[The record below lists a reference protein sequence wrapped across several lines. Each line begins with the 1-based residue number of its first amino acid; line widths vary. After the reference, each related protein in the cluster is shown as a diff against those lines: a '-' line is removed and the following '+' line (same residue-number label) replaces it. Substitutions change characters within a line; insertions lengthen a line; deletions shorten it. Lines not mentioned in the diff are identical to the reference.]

1 MGGVYGPYP
10 TTSSSPASP
19 PASPPPEPLVFE
31 EPKVEYLVDFSES
44 ALSDWELAAQDLIAS
59 DEASKAAAPPEEPA
73 ALPDWE
79 LAAHD
84 LIAADEASKAAGPP
98 AEPFTLPDWELAA
111 HDAIAAAEAA
121 KSDGIVDLPAGME
134 AWELEAHDRIA
145 EETSQG
151 GAFVEAYARSVG
163 FGSSGGSSS
172 NWGQA
177 VAAAD
182 VGKQGVSA
190 SLAAFDFSKSS
201 SNAPRVA
208 MGSAGGWGALSY
220 LAGQDLGS
228 PSDPGEAGVATLEAI
243 SAAGDAQDLARALRP
258 GLSEVPQLAK
268 ASGVASGGLALLE
281 GANQLRLADG
291 DREQQALGGLK
302 MASGVLMMMAPIPV
316 IGQGA
321 FIAGSGLYTG
331 VMLYEN
337 RETIQAAANGVPD
350 WAYAVGMSMPGLN
363 VVAMAGLGIKHAD
376 DLGGAV
382 KSGAG
387 KLNPFD

>member
-1 MGGVYGPYP
+1 MA
-10 TTSSSPASP
+10 AS
-19 PASPPPEPLVFE
+19 
-31 EPKVEYLVDFSES
+31 
-44 ALSDWELAAQDLIAS
+44 
-59 DEASKAAAPPEEPA
+59 PEEPF
-73 ALPDWE
+73 ALPEWE

-84 LIAADEASKAAGPP
+84 AIAADEASKVAPP
-98 AEPFTLPDWELAA
+98 PEEPFALPEWELAAHDAIATDEASKVAPPPEGPFALPEWELAA

-121 KSDGIVDLPAGME
+121 RSDGIVDLPAGME

-145 EETSQG
+145 EETSQE
-151 GAFVEAYARSVG
+151 GAFVEAYARTLG
-163 FGSSGGSSS
+163 IGASGGSSS
-172 NWGQA
+172 NWGLGQS

-182 VGKQGVSA
+182 LGKQGVNA

-228 PSDPGEAGVATLEAI
+228 PSDSGEAGVATLEAI

-337 RETIQAAANGVPD
+337 RDNIQAAAGSVPD
-350 WAYAVGMSMPGLN
+350 WAYAIGMSMPGLN
-363 VVAMAGLGIKHAD
+363 VVAMAGLGVKHAD
-376 DLGGAV
+376 DLGGAL
-382 KSGAG
+382 KSGVR
-387 KLNPFD
+387 KFNPLD